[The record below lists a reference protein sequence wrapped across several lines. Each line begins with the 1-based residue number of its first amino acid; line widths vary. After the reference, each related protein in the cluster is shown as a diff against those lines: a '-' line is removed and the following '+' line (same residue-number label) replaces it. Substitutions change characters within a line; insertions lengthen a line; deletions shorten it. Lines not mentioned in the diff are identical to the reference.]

1 MRIIFLGTPAFAIPA
16 LDEIV
21 NSKHEVIAVVTQPDK
36 PNSRGNKIVESE
48 VKTYAKQHNIP
59 CYQFVKISRDGIDEI
74 KKLSPDLMITC
85 AYGQILSQA
94 VIDIPRYGI
103 INIHASLLPKY
114 RGASPIQSAV
124 IAGET
129 KTGIT
134 IMQTD
139 IGLDT
144 GDIISQK
151 ELDILPNETAGELSV
166 RLAKLSANMIL
177 DAIDAVAD
185 PNFVKEKQNLTDATF
200 TKKISK
206 EDCSINWNKSAL
218 QIKNLILGANPE
230 PIANSVI
237 NGNVMKIYTA
247 KVAEISSD
255 IEFTIGEILPNSSAK
270 NGVFVQTGNGIL
282 LLGDVQLP
290 GGKIMDAKLL
300 MSGRK
305 IGVGDV
311 FETYAKIG

>member
-74 KKLSPDLMITC
+74 RKLSPDLMITC

-94 VIDIPRYGI
+94 IIDIPRYGI

-139 IGLDT
+139 IGLD
-144 GDIISQK
+144 IISQK

-185 PNFVKEKQNLTDATF
+185 PKFVKEKQNLTDATF

-206 EDCSINWNKSAL
+206 EDCNINWNKSAM